1 MNYIWKEWKESIRS
15 KGLWLSLGIIIIVS
29 VLMLIR
35 SSHLSFDQGF
45 YILLI
50 NLFEGLIYFIPILC
64 LFLGA
69 FSIFQ
74 EKEQK
79 TLVMLLTRQ
88 ESTLSFLVQKSL
100 AIQAVLLAPIII
112 WFFLYLIPLRMTYV
126 VNFSH
131 YFLFIAALIGFM
143 VVFTQIGVLIG
154 SISTSRMQITG
165 IAVVVWFYFFFLH
178 DFILLSVLP
187 TITHDNVQLFSIAYF
202 LNPIQ
207 AGRMFLESGLG
218 LYSFGNMSRLL
229 ESFMWLAPPL
239 FFVINLV
246 FWMGVSFTLAVLLHR
261 KEGFE

>member
-29 VLMLIR
+29 LLMLSR
-35 SSHLSFDQGF
+35 SSGLGVDQGF
-45 YILLI
+45 YILVV
-50 NLFEGLIYFIPILC
+50 NLFESLIYFIPILC

-88 ESTLSFLVQKSL
+88 ESTLTFLFKKSL
-100 AIQAVLLAPIII
+100 AIQAVLIAPVFI
-112 WFFLYLIPLRMTYV
+112 WFFIYLVPLKFFFVIP
-126 VNFSH
+126 FSH
-131 YFLFIAALIGFM
+131 YFLFLTTLIGFLL
-143 VVFTQIGVLIG
+143 VFTQLGVFIG
-154 SISTSRMQITG
+154 SISRSRMQITG
-165 IAVVVWFYFFFLH
+165 LAIVVWFYFFFLH
-178 DFILLSVLP
+178 DFALLSVLSNV
-187 TITHDNVQLFSIAYF
+187 THDNVQLFSIAYF

-207 AGRMFLESGLG
+207 AVRMFLESSLG

-229 ESFMWLAPPL
+229 ESFMWLSPSM
-239 FFVINLV
+239 FFTLNLV
-246 FWMGVSFTLAVLLHR
+246 FWLGLSFAGAVMLHR

>member
-29 VLMLIR
+29 LLMLSR
-35 SSHLSFDQGF
+35 SSGLGFDQGF

-88 ESTLSFLVQKSL
+88 ESTLSFLLKKSI
-100 AIQAVLLAPIII
+100 AIQAVLLVPIFI
-112 WFFLYLIPLRMTYV
+112 WFFIYLIPLKVSFV
-126 VNFSH
+126 VDFSH
-131 YFLFIAALIGFM
+131 YFLFVVALIGFM
-143 VVFTQIGVLIG
+143 LVFTQIGVFIG
-154 SISTSRMQITG
+154 SISRSRMQITG

-178 DFILLSVLP
+178 DFMLLSILP
-187 TITHDNVQLFSIAYF
+187 TITHDNVQLFSVAYF

-207 AGRMFLESGLG
+207 AVRMFLESGLG

-229 ESFMWLAPPL
+229 ESFMWLSPPV
-239 FFVINLV
+239 FFGINLL
-246 FWMGVSFTLAVLLHR
+246 FWMGISFTLAVLLHR

>member
-29 VLMLIR
+29 LLMLSR
-35 SSHLSFDQGF
+35 SSDLSFDQGF
-45 YILLI
+45 YVLLI

-88 ESTLSFLVQKSL
+88 ESTLSFLFKKSM
-100 AIQAVLLAPIII
+100 AIQSVLLAPIFI
-112 WFFLYLIPLRMTYV
+112 WFFIYLIPLKINLIV
-126 VNFSH
+126 DFSH
-131 YFLFIAALIGFM
+131 YFLFVVALIGFM
-143 VVFTQIGVLIG
+143 LVFTQIGVFIG

-178 DFILLSVLP
+178 DFMLLSVLP
-187 TITHDNVQLFSIAYF
+187 TITHDNVQLFSVAYF

-207 AGRMFLESGLG
+207 AVRMFLESGLG

-229 ESFMWLAPPL
+229 ESFMWLSPPV
-239 FFVINLV
+239 FFGINLL
-246 FWMGVSFTLAVLLHR
+246 FWMGISFTLAVLLHR

>member
-15 KGLWLSLGIIIIVS
+15 KGLWLSLGIIILVS
-29 VLMLIR
+29 LLMLSR
-35 SSHLSFDQGF
+35 SSSLSFDQGF

-88 ESTLSFLVQKSL
+88 ESTLTFLFKKSM
-100 AIQAVLLAPIII
+100 AIQAVLLAPVFT
-112 WFFLYLIPLRMTYV
+112 WFFIYLIPLKISFV
-126 VNFSH
+126 VDLRH
-131 YFLFIAALIGFM
+131 YFLFVVALIGFM
-143 VVFTQIGVLIG
+143 LVFTQIGVFIG
-154 SISTSRMQITG
+154 SISRSRMQITG

-178 DFILLSVLP
+178 DFMLLSILP
-187 TITHDNVQLFSIAYF
+187 TITHDNVQLFSVAYF

-207 AGRMFLESGLG
+207 SVRMFLESGLG

-229 ESFMWLAPPL
+229 ESFMWLSPPV
-239 FFVINLV
+239 FFGINLI
-246 FWMGVSFTLAVLLHR
+246 FWMAVSFTLAVFLHR

>member
-29 VLMLIR
+29 LLMLSR
-35 SSHLSFDQGF
+35 SSDFSLDQGF

-50 NLFEGLIYFIPILC
+50 NLFEGLIYFVPILC

-88 ESTLSFLVQKSL
+88 ESTLSFLGKKSL
-100 AIQAVLLAPIII
+100 AIQLVLLAPIFV
-112 WFFLYLIPLRMTYV
+112 WFFIYLIPLKMNLV
-126 VNFSH
+126 VDLRH
-131 YFLFIAALIGFM
+131 YFLFLVALIGFM
-143 VVFTQIGVLIG
+143 LVFTQIGVFIG
-154 SISTSRMQITG
+154 SMSTSRMQITG

-187 TITHDNVQLFSIAYF
+187 TITHDNVQLFSVAYF

-207 AGRMFLESGLG
+207 AVRMFLESGLG

-229 ESFMWLAPPL
+229 ESFLWLSPTVFFGSNLL
-239 FFVINLV
+239 FWV
-246 FWMGVSFTLAVLLHR
+246 GVSFALAVLLHR
-261 KEGFE
+261 KEGS